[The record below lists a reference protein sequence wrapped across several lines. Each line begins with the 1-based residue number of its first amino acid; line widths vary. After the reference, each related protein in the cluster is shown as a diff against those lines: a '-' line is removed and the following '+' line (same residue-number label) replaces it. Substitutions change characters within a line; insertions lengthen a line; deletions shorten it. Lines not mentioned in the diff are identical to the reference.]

1 VSRRRI
7 LLVEDDP
14 KTREMVEL
22 YLRRE
27 GHDVRVAADGV
38 AALEAFAAHSPHLVV
53 LDLLLPRL
61 DGREVARRLRAQG
74 AARVGIIMVT
84 ARATEEDALLGLDLG
99 ADDYV
104 TKPFSP
110 RELMAR
116 VRAVLRRAPDEDVL
130 AAGPIALDRR
140 SHQVRVEGA
149 AVDLTPTEFRLLE
162 AFLGSPARTFTRDE
176 LVARAFGPDS
186 EAMARTVDA
195 HVMKLRRK
203 LGGAGSLVG
212 TVFGVGYRLAP

>member
-1 VSRRRI
+1 VSRRRV

-14 KTREMVEL
+14 KTRELVEL

-27 GHDVRVAADGV
+27 GLDVATAVDGA
-38 AALEAFAAHSPHLVV
+38 AALEAFAAHSPHLVI
-53 LDLLLPRL
+53 LDLMLPRL
-61 DGREVARRLRAQG
+61 DGREVARRIRAE
-74 AARVGIIMVT
+74 ARRPVGIIMLT
-84 ARATEEDALLGLDLG
+84 ARSTEEDALRGLDLG

-130 AAGPIALDRR
+130 AAGPVRLDRER
-140 SHQVRVEGA
+140 HEARVDGA
-149 AVDLTPTEFRLLE
+149 VLDLTPTEFRLLE
-162 AFLGSPARTFTRDE
+162 TLLQSPARTFTREE
-176 LVARAFGPDS
+176 LVARALSEDS
-186 EAMARTVDA
+186 EALARTVDA

-203 LGGAGSLVG
+203 LGAAGSLIG
-212 TVFGVGYRLAP
+212 TVFGIGYRLEP

>member
-14 KTREMVEL
+14 KTREVVEL

-27 GHDVRVAADGV
+27 GHEVVCAADGP
-38 AALEAFAAHSPHLVV
+38 AALEAAVRCSPHLVV
-53 LDLLLPRL
+53 LDLMLPRL
-61 DGREVARRLRAQG
+61 DGSEVARRLRAQREL
-74 AARVGIIMVT
+74 AIIMVT
-84 ARATEEDALLGLDLG
+84 ARSTEDDKLAGLDLG

-116 VRAVLRRAPDEDVL
+116 IRAVLRRAPDEDVL
-130 AAGPIALDRR
+130 TAGPISLDRLR
-140 SHQVRVEGA
+140 HRAQVDGREVE
-149 AVDLTPTEFRLLE
+149 LTPAEFRLLE
-162 AFLGSPARTFTRDE
+162 VLLRTPGRTFTRAE
-176 LVARAFGPDS
+176 LVERALGEDS
-186 EAMARTVDA
+186 EAMARTVDV

-203 LGGAGSLVG
+203 LGEAGSAIT
-212 TVFGVGYRLAP
+212 TVFGVGYKLAP

>member
-1 VSRRRI
+1 VSRRRV
-7 LLVEDDP
+7 LLVEDDA
-14 KTREMVEL
+14 KTREVVEL

-27 GHDVRVAADGV
+27 GHEVVTAADGV
-38 AALEAFAAHSPHLVV
+38 AALAAAAAHAPHLVV
-53 LDLLLPRL
+53 LDLMLPRL
-61 DGREVARRLRAQG
+61 DGREVARRLRAEG
-74 AARVGIIMVT
+74 RAGLGIIMVT
-84 ARATEEDALLGLDLG
+84 ARATEEDALAGLDLG

-130 AAGPIALDRR
+130 AAGAVALDRR
-140 SHQVRVEGA
+140 CRDVRVAGA
-149 AVDLTPTEFRLLE
+149 RVELTPTEFRLLE
-162 AFLGSPARTFTRDE
+162 TLLGSPARTFTREE

-186 EAMARTVDA
+186 DAMARTVDA

-203 LGGAGSLVG
+203 LGASGALIA
-212 TVFGVGYRLAP
+212 TVFGIGYRLAP

>member
-1 VSRRRI
+1 VSRRRV

-14 KTREMVEL
+14 KTREVVEL

-27 GHDVRVAADGV
+27 GHDVRTAADGLT
-38 AALEAFAAHSPHLVV
+38 ALEAFAAHAPHLVI
-53 LDLLLPRL
+53 LDLMLPRL
-61 DGREVARRLRAQG
+61 DGREVAQRLRTQAG
-74 AARVGIIMVT
+74 AAVGIIMVT
-84 ARATEEDALLGLDLG
+84 ARATEEDALVGLDLG

-116 VRAVLRRAPDEDVL
+116 VRALLRRAPDEDVL
-130 AAGPIALDRR
+130 AAGPVALDRR
-140 SHQVRVEGA
+140 SHQVRVEGT
-149 AVDLTPTEFRLLE
+149 AVELTPTEFRLLE
-162 AFLGSPARTFTRDE
+162 AFLASPARTFTREE
-176 LVARAFGPDS
+176 LVARAFGADS

-203 LGGAGSLVG
+203 LGAAGALVA

>member
-1 VSRRRI
+1 VSRRRV

-14 KTREMVEL
+14 KTREVVEL

-27 GHDVRVAADGV
+27 GHDVRTAADGV
-38 AALEAFAAHSPHLVV
+38 AALEAFAAHSPHLVI
-53 LDLLLPRL
+53 LDLMLPRL
-61 DGREVARRLRAQG
+61 DGREVARRLRADAS
-74 AARVGIIMVT
+74 AAVGIIMVT
-84 ARATEEDALLGLDLG
+84 ARAAEEDALAGLDLG

-130 AAGPIALDRR
+130 VSGDLTLDRR
-140 SHQVRVEGA
+140 TRDVRVADAPVE
-149 AVDLTPTEFRLLE
+149 LTPTEFRLL
-162 AFLGSPARTFTRDE
+162 ATLLGSPARTFTREE
-176 LVARAFGPDS
+176 LVERAFGSDS
-186 EAMARTVDA
+186 DAMARTVDA

-203 LGGAGSLVG
+203 LGPAGARVA

>member
-1 VSRRRI
+1 
-7 LLVEDDP
+7 VEDDP

-27 GHDVRVAADGV
+27 GHDVATAVDGV
-38 AALEAFAAHSPHLVV
+38 AALEAFAAHCPHLVI
-53 LDLLLPRL
+53 LDLMLPRL
-61 DGREVARRLRAQG
+61 DGREVARRIRAE
-74 AARVGIIMVT
+74 ARPVGLIMLT
-84 ARATEEDALLGLDLG
+84 ARATEEDALRGLDLG

-130 AAGPIALDRR
+130 AAGPVRLDRER
-140 SHQVRVEGA
+140 HEARVDG
-149 AVDLTPTEFRLLE
+149 VVLDLTPTEFRLLE
-162 AFLGSPARTFTRDE
+162 TLLQSPARTFTREE
-176 LVARAFGPDS
+176 LVARALSEDS
-186 EAMARTVDA
+186 EALARTVDA

-203 LGGAGSLVG
+203 LGPAGSLIG
-212 TVFGVGYRLAP
+212 TVFGVGYRLQP